1 MSSIMIIDVEGFPL
15 QVPMTIIKNGKRTVE
30 HIYFDDIVYNATQIA
45 LMNKV
50 DKVLLFGSRQVLD
63 EIADTARIAL
73 NTKFAENNI
82 EIEVIEQ

>member
-1 MSSIMIIDVEGFPL
+1 MSSIMIIDVEGYPL
-15 QVPMTIIKNGKRTVE
+15 KVPMTIIKNGKRTIE

-45 LMNKV
+45 LINKV
-50 DKVLLFGSRQVLD
+50 DKVLLFGSGQVLH